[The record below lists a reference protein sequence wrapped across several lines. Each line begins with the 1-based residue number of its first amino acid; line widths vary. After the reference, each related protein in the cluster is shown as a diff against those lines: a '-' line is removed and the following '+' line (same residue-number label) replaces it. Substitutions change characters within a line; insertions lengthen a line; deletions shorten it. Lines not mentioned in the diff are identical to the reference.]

1 MRLSNHLSILFPII
15 TKNPQCFNHTF
26 GMHLIGNANAYK
38 NILWFSK
45 PSQFER
51 CWVLYNPS
59 LFARSSYMT
68 LAFI

>member
-38 NILWFSK
+38 KHPLVFWIFTVWAL
-45 PSQFER
+45 
-51 CWVLYNPS
+51 LGA
-59 LFARSSYMT
+59 L
-68 LAFI
+68 